1 MLLIIACFVDYL
13 IGDPI
18 GWIHPVQAI
27 GWVISLGKKVAIDQ
41 QFQPR
46 FHPFLM
52 KLWGIFWGA
61 FVMVGT
67 ATIGYTSSVLC
78 YQLHPLLGQFVI
90 VIILSSCLAGKS
102 LRQAARSVLDVLS
115 DLPKARNILSYYVG
129 RDTENLSEREILRAV
144 LETVSEN
151 AVDGITAPLFY
162 SMLGYLFFPPFG
174 SVLFA
179 LFYKAASTLDS
190 MIGYK
195 EAPFTDLGWFS
206 AKTEDIMTWLPCRLT
221 VFTLG
226 LFSGRPIYVWRICQR
241 DAVFDPSPNSGWSEC
256 VYAAILG
263 VQLGGENRYK
273 GKLKCKPLLGEDL
286 EPITPLKIEQALNL
300 TRTCCLLWL
309 FIFSVIIISQRL
321 QTFL

>member
-1 MLLIIACFVDYL
+1 MLLILACFIDYL

-27 GWVISLGKKVAIDQ
+27 GWVISLGKKVAVDQ
-41 QFQPR
+41 QLQPR

-52 KLWGIFWGA
+52 KLWGIFLGT

-78 YQLHPLLGQFVI
+78 YELHPLLAQFVI
-90 VIILSSCLAGKS
+90 ITILSSCLAGKS

-115 DLPKARNILSYYVG
+115 DLPKARKTLSYYVG

-151 AVDGITAPLFY
+151 AVDGVTAPLFY

-179 LFYKAASTLDS
+179 LLYKAVSTLDS

-226 LFSGRPIYVWRICQR
+226 LFSGRPIYVWHICQR

-273 GKLKCKPLLGEDL
+273 GKVKCKPLLGEDL
-286 EPITPLKIEQALNL
+286 EPITPEKIEQALNL
-300 TRTCCLLWL
+300 TRSCCLVWL
-309 FIFSVIIISQRL
+309 FIFAIISQRL
-321 QTFL
+321 QSFF